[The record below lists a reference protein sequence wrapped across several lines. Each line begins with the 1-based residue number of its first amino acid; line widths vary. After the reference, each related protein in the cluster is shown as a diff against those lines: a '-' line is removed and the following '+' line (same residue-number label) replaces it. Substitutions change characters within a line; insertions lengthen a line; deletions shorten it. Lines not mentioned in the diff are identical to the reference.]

1 MHYDAAI
8 IGAGMSGLA
17 AGIRLAM
24 YDRSVCILERHYAY
38 GGLNSYYRI
47 DGRDYD
53 VGLHALTNY
62 VPPGV
67 RSGPLPKLLRQL
79 RLTRDDFDLREQRGS
94 RIVFPGRS
102 LRFTNDIAV
111 LTEEVAREFPGEV
124 DGFRRLV
131 ELVRSREYDVADAG
145 RATARGVLG
154 EFLRDPVLID
164 MILCPVMYYGSPSPR
179 DVDFAYFSILFRSLF
194 CEGFARP
201 PGGVRTII
209 KALVRRFRECGGKLR
224 MNTGVERIELRDGRV
239 AALHLPGGETVTAD
253 RVFSCAGAH
262 ETMRLCGLGPATPPD
277 LDRRLT
283 FVESITVLPEPP
295 AAVGLADTIT
305 FFNAGERFVYD
316 RPADDCIDD
325 RSGVLCC
332 PNNYEGH
339 EGLAEGVVRLT
350 ALADYGRWAALG
362 EAAYRREKE
371 RTYDRLLGRARGLGL
386 RYDGQPLARDV
397 FTPLTIERFT
407 GHAGGAVYGSPTKI
421 GDGRTAVE
429 NLFLCGTDTGLVGI
443 IGTLLSGV
451 MIANAYGLE
460 ETPERGNAETPKSQN
475 AKTPK

>member
-1 MHYDAAI
+1 MHYDAVI

-24 YDRSVCILERHYAY
+24 YDRRVCILERHYAF

-47 DGRDYD
+47 DGREYD

-67 RSGPLPKLLRQL
+67 RNAPLPKLLRQL
-79 RLTRDDFDLREQRGS
+79 RLTRDDFDLREQHGS

-102 LRFTNDIAV
+102 LRFTNDLAV
-111 LTEEVAREFPGEV
+111 LTEEVAREFPREV

-131 ELVRSREYDVADAG
+131 ELVRTREYDVVDAG
-145 RATARGVLG
+145 AASARAVLADY
-154 EFLRDPVLID
+154 LRDPVLID
-164 MILCPVMYYGSPSPR
+164 MILCPIMFYGSPTPR

-224 MNTGVERIELRDGRV
+224 MNTGVARIEIADNR
-239 AALHLPGGETVTAD
+239 ATAIHLANGETLSAD
-253 RVFSCAGAH
+253 LVISCAGSF
-262 ETMRLCGLGPATPPD
+262 ETMRLCGRAPAAPPD
-277 LDRRLT
+277 LAHRLT
-283 FVESITVLPEPP
+283 FVESITVLPALP
-295 AAVGLADTIT
+295 AAVGLPETIT
-305 FFNAGERFVYD
+305 FFNFGERFVYD
-316 RPADDCIDD
+316 RPTDDCVDD

-332 PNNYEGH
+332 PNNYDGH
-339 EGLAEGVVRLT
+339 EGLTEGVVRLT
-350 ALADYGRWAALG
+350 ALADYGRWAAMD
-362 EAAYRREKE
+362 EPAYRRAKDEV
-371 RTYDRLLGRARGLGL
+371 YDRLLGRARQLGL
-386 RYDGQPLARDV
+386 RYDGPPLAKDV
-397 FTPLTIERFT
+397 FTPRTIERFT
-407 GHAGGAVYGSPTKI
+407 GHMGGAVYGSPTKI
-421 GDGRTAVE
+421 GDGRTGVE

-451 MIANAYGLE
+451 MIANAHGLE
-460 ETPERGNAETPKSQN
+460 ETPKRGNAETPKSQN
-475 AKTPK
+475 AKTPT